1 MARKR
6 SRRIKIRSVHT
17 PLRLTSMMD
26 ILTVL
31 LLFLLKS
38 FVVDGEVINPVPGV
52 DLPESTSEATP
63 QASVVIAIFDNT
75 VMMDGEA
82 VANVSEA
89 VAAGDLVIEP
99 LALRLE
105 QAREKAE
112 AIARRRGGDEEFEGK
127 VAIQGD
133 RDINFEILQ
142 LVMYTC
148 SVTGFED
155 ISLAVIGTG
164 TS

>member
-1 MARKR
+1 MRKR
-6 SRRIKIRSVHT
+6 NRRIRIRSVHT

-38 FVVDGEVINPVPGV
+38 FVVEGDVINPIPGV
-52 DLPESTSEATP
+52 DLPESSSDTSP
-63 QASVVIAIFDNT
+63 RASVVIAIFDDT

-82 VANVSEA
+82 VASISDA
-89 VAAGDLVIEP
+89 VDAGDMVIES
-99 LALRLE
+99 LAARLDE
-105 QAREKAE
+105 ARATVEE
-112 AIARRRGGDEEFEGK
+112 IARRRGTEEEFVGK

-133 RDINFEILQ
+133 RDISFTILQ
-142 LVMYTC
+142 RVMYTC

-155 ISLAVIGTG
+155 ISLAVIGT
-164 TS
+164 S

>member
-1 MARKR
+1 
-6 SRRIKIRSVHT
+6 
-17 PLRLTSMMD
+17 MMD

-38 FVVDGEVINPVPGV
+38 FVVEGEVITPVPGV
-52 DLPESTSEATP
+52 DLPESSSKTSP
-63 QASVVIAIFDNT
+63 HASVVIAIFDDT

-82 VANVSEA
+82 VVTISDA

-99 LALRLE
+99 LAARLDE
-105 QAREKAE
+105 AREKAE
-112 AIARRRGGDEEFEGK
+112 AIARRRGGDERFEGK

-133 RDINFEILQ
+133 QDIKFEILQ
-142 LVMYTC
+142 QVMYTC